1 MVRVAQKQTTRFTTK
16 TVTTLGILIAVTVVI
31 SLFFHIP
38 VPGTQGY
45 INLCDAGIFI
55 AALTFGRRGGAIV
68 GGASGL
74 LLDLLLGYTQ
84 YMVFSLIVHGLEGWV
99 AGQFGADQRKGRQ
112 AIALGAACLV
122 MVVGYFISDSLLY
135 TVQTGLVGIPTN
147 AFQAAVGALIAGPVV
162 ARIKHHVGPEL
173 NA

>member
-1 MVRVAQKQTTRFTTK
+1 MAGQRQTNITTK

-38 VPGTQGY
+38 VPLTHGY

-55 AALTFGRRGGAIV
+55 AALIFGRRGGAIV

-74 LLDLLLGYTQ
+74 LLDLLLGYSQ
-84 YMVFSLIVHGLEGWV
+84 YMVFSLIVHGLEGWI
-99 AGQFGADQRKGRQ
+99 AGQFGAGQSRGRQ
-112 AIALGAACLV
+112 VLALGIACLV
-122 MVVGYFISDSLLY
+122 MVGGYFISDSIMY
-135 TVQTGLVGIPTN
+135 TIQTGLVGIPMN
-147 AFQAAVGALIAGPVV
+147 FVQAIVGAVIALVV
-162 ARIKHHVGPEL
+162 VPRVKWHAKTSP

>member
-1 MVRVAQKQTTRFTTK
+1 MVKLTDGNQHKITTK

-38 VPGTQGY
+38 VPMTHGY

-55 AALTFGRRGGAIV
+55 AALLFGRRGGAIV

-74 LLDLLLGYTQ
+74 LLDLLLGYSQ
-84 YMVFSLIVHGLEGWV
+84 YMIFSLIVHGLEGWI
-99 AGQFGADQRKGRQ
+99 AGQFGAGRRKGQ
-112 AIALGAACLV
+112 QVVALAVACVV
-122 MVVGYFISDSLLY
+122 MVGGYFISDSIMY
-135 TVQTGLVGIPTN
+135 TIQTGLVGIPTN
-147 AFQAAVGALIAGPVV
+147 FVQAVVGGLIAFPVV
-162 ARIKHHVGPEL
+162 ARVKRHVKTEF